1 MTEGTNLSGRP
12 VPTHVTT
19 FRINENVPTEG
30 EVEASVQRLRLH
42 KAGGHPHF
50 CAEHFNKCIWEAYPA
65 EGTSPSPRTDRWK
78 KLVET
83 NQLMWHHG
91 DIPREMGWKVLVL
104 IPKGNTD
111 TRGIGLLEFLWKV
124 VEAIID
130 THLRASV
137 RLHDILHDFRIGKG
151 TGKVILDLKL
161 AQKLANVDHD
171 PLFLVFLYLHKAYD
185 TVYCGQLLMTL
196 EGYGSILHL

>member
-1 MTEGTNLSGRP
+1 
-12 VPTHVTT
+12 
-19 FRINENVPTEG
+19 
-30 EVEASVQRLRLH
+30 
-42 KAGGHPHF
+42 
-50 CAEHFNKCIWEAYPA
+50 
-65 EGTSPSPRTDRWK
+65 
-78 KLVET
+78 
-83 NQLMWHHG
+83 
-91 DIPREMGWKVLVL
+91 MGWKVLVL

-137 RLHDILHDFRIGKG
+137 RLHDILHGFRIGKG

-185 TVYCGQLLMTL
+185 TVYCGRLLMTL